1 MGGGSINKVVMDGF
15 IKHRF
20 QALQSPA
27 RNDMHYEACRAKKVK
42 DSLLCCSSQ
51 PPMSFQ
57 GEVCAIGIYGR
68 RFNKQS
74 CYGRLHKA

>member
-27 RNDMHYEACRAKKVK
+27 RNDMHYEACITLNKKPSFYSK
-42 DSLLCCSSQ
+42 NMYFCKKNIEPCINTNSSY
-51 PPMSFQ
+51 F
-57 GEVCAIGIYGR
+57 
-68 RFNKQS
+68 
-74 CYGRLHKA
+74 